1 MKLLL
6 APFDYYSKRDHRNE
20 NISEMKLLLVPFG
33 YYSERDHKNENISEM
48 KLLLVPFD
56 YYSKKML
63 DDVYKHYA
71 IIFV

>member
-1 MKLLL
+1 MFL
-6 APFDYYSKRDHRNE
+6 FGYHSKRDHRNE

-33 YYSERDHKNENISEM
+33 YYSKRDHKNENISEI

-56 YYSKKML
+56 YCSKNML

>member
-1 MKLLL
+1 
-6 APFDYYSKRDHRNE
+6 
-20 NISEMKLLLVPFG
+20 MKLLLVPFG
-33 YYSERDHKNENISEM
+33 YYSKRDHKNENISEM

-56 YYSKKML
+56 YCSKNML

>member
-1 MKLLL
+1 
-6 APFDYYSKRDHRNE
+6 
-20 NISEMKLLLVPFG
+20 MKLLLVPFG
-33 YYSERDHKNENISEM
+33 YYSKRDHKNENVSEM
-48 KLLLVPFD
+48 RLLLVPFD